1 MRFYPPLLFQRIWVK
16 KFKKDFRGAEVKIVK
31 SIFNINYNKSIF
43 GGTIFSAA
51 DPFFA
56 VCIYQILQQKGY
68 ETRVW
73 TKSAS
78 IQFIKPAYTSLH
90 FSFYINDREIDEM
103 LQGLDAA
110 GKCSQVY
117 PLEIFDTKSE
127 LCAIVDTEVHVRK
140 TG

>member
-1 MRFYPPLLFQRIWVK
+1 MRFYPPLLFQRIWIQR
-16 KFKKDFRGAEVKIVK
+16 FEQGFRGARVKIFK
-31 SIFNINYNKSIF
+31 SVFNINYNRSIF

-56 VCIYQILQQKGY
+56 VCIHQLLQQKRY
-68 ETRVW
+68 KIRVW

-103 LQGLDAA
+103 LQELDSA
-110 GKCSQVY
+110 GKYSKVY

-127 LCAIVDTEVHVRK
+127 LCAIVDTEVHVRR